1 MAEASNEIKKEDQQK
16 KILDK
21 YEVEVRPFKV
31 LEVKNQ
37 DLIGYE

>member
-1 MAEASNEIKKEDQQK
+1 MEGISNEIKKDDEQK

-21 YEVEVRPFKV
+21 YEFEVRPFKV

>member
-1 MAEASNEIKKEDQQK
+1 MAEASNEIKKENQQK